1 MRRLLGWLLPAGL
14 IALGLYGLSLSY
26 RAYAKLQENLAIGD
40 HSLIEAYEIEFWAEA
55 PVSLFLIVL
64 GAFLAGR
71 WSARRRQEEEVADE

>member
-14 IALGLYGLSLSY
+14 IALGLYGLGLSY

-40 HSLIEAYEIEFWAEA
+40 LSLVEAYEIEFWVEA
-55 PVSLFLIVL
+55 PVSLLLIFL

-71 WSARRRQEEEVADE
+71 RSLRGRQSEEAADA